1 MAIIYTYPTA
11 TPTGS
16 DNILGSRLNPV
27 TEEQETVQFGI
38 QAVSALSTNN
48 YIEETFT
55 LTNAQLTALQGTDV
69 QLLAQPGANK
79 VLKVLEVSVYLDF
92 NTAAFTFAQ
101 PLLIQYKDDG
111 SGSPGTIATIP
122 VAFAQLATDAVYMA
136 QPASARAGI
145 NEAILISTSGAVG
158 AGGNT
163 SMKIKIRY
171 QELDVTSF

>member
-55 LTNAQLTALQGTDV
+55 LTNAQLTALQNTGVT
-69 QLLAQPGANK
+69 LLAQPGANK

-92 NTAAFTFAQ
+92 KTM
-101 PLLIQYKDDG
+101 
-111 SGSPGTIATIP
+111 
-122 VAFAQLATDAVYMA
+122 AVV
-136 QPASARAGI
+136 
-145 NEAILISTSGAVG
+145 L
-158 AGGNT
+158 
-163 SMKIKIRY
+163 
-171 QELDVTSF
+171 QEL

>member
-55 LTNAQLTALQGTDV
+55 ITNAQLTALQNTNV

-101 PLLIQYKDDG
+101 PILIQYKNDG
-111 SGSPGTIATIP
+111 SGSAGTIATIDK
-122 VAFAQLATDAVYMA
+122 AFLQLGADAVYMA
-136 QPASARAGI
+136 QPASTRAGI

-171 QELDVTSF
+171 QELDITSF

>member
-55 LTNAQLTALQGTDV
+55 ITNAQLTALQNTNV

-101 PLLIQYKDDG
+101 PILIQYKNDG
-111 SGSPGTIATIP
+111 SGSAGTIATIDK
-122 VAFAQLATDAVYMA
+122 AFLQLAADAVYMA
-136 QPASARAGI
+136 QPVSGRAGI

-171 QELDVTSF
+171 QELDITSF